1 MHIVFTGTQRLL
13 TLRSQLVFFI
23 HSFLTEGETDAEEER
38 RDDQRD
44 GFENEE
50 TEGRAEEVGNR
61 QILIQ
66 V

>member
-1 MHIVFTGTQRLL
+1 M
-13 TLRSQLVFFI
+13 
-23 HSFLTEGETDAEEER
+23 HSFLTEGKTDAEEER

>member
-1 MHIVFTGTQRLL
+1 M
-13 TLRSQLVFFI
+13 
-23 HSFLTEGETDAEEER
+23 HSFLAEGKTDAEEER

-50 TEGRAEEVGNR
+50 TEGGAEEVGNR

>member
-1 MHIVFTGTQRLL
+1 MSLRVLNKMTL
-13 TLRSQLVFFI
+13 LRSQWLFFM
-23 HSFLTEGETDAEEER
+23 HTFLTEGKTDAEEER

-50 TEGRAEEVGNR
+50 TEGRAEEIGNR